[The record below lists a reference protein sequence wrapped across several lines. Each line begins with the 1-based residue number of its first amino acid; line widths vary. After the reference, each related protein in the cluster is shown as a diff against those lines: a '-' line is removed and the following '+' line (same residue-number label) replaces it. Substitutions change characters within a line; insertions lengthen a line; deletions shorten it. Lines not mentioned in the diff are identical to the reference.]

1 MAQFPGKII
10 ASRIIIL
17 RFSQSGYTSSVKAKP
32 GQKVN
37 KGEILATLD
46 PQPVQNQ
53 LDVELADF
61 RRIRAEFDDLSRKIP
76 EAQNEDEKGLKEI
89 AQSKLDV
96 SVKAVEKIK
105 YDLDHLSLVSPV
117 NGIILDTNSLVAGIY
132 VTPSSN
138 PIIVADLDSFVF
150 EVSVPEATLSQIN
163 LNNSAQIQLA
173 GGQSL
178 NSKITWISPEI
189 KNEICAIHLEVG
201 NKDNLHLGQTGTAN
215 L

>member
-10 ASRIIIL
+10 ASRLIVL
-17 RFSQSGYTSSVKAKP
+17 RFSQSGYTSSVKVEP
-32 GQKVN
+32 SQKVN
-37 KGEILATLD
+37 RGDILATLD
-46 PQPVQNQ
+46 PKPVQNQ
-53 LDVELADF
+53 LDIELADF

-117 NGIILDTNSLVAGIY
+117 NGIVLDTNSLVAGIY

-150 EVSVPEATLSQIN
+150 EASVPEAALSQIN
-163 LNNSAQIQLA
+163 LNNSAQIQLV
-173 GGQSL
+173 GGQTLS
-178 NSKITWISPEI
+178 SKVTWISPEI
-189 KNEICAIHLEVG
+189 KNEACAVHFKPENSSL
-201 NKDNLHLGQTGTAN
+201 LRLGQTGTTN